1 MKMVI
6 LKKREKFTGKHLCCA
21 RVSFLLKLQVSCCE
35 FRENCQNTFFEKH
48 IRTTASEFCAEFLR
62 KYMKNEILR
71 NRTVQF
77 DGSVSWFN
85 DLFVFLL
92 YLEIVLYL

>member
-1 MKMVI
+1 
-6 LKKREKFTGKHLCCA
+6 
-21 RVSFLLKLQVSCCE
+21 
-35 FRENCQNTFFEKH
+35 
-48 IRTTASEFCAEFLR
+48 
-62 KYMKNEILR
+62 MKNEILR